1 MSTRPR
7 KKRPRT
13 VHRAPTQDNTDKSAS
28 LPTLGSQHSSLR
40 WEAQA
45 GHLRA
50 HALKAFDVPR
60 QAGAEQLLMAVPA
73 AWQRPSLEEDFVR
86 AAQDELGVKMPRVLV
101 ATPPG
106 GDTRI

>member
-13 VHRAPTQDNTDKSAS
+13 VHRAPTQDNTDKSVS
-28 LPTLGSQHSSLR
+28 LPTLRSQHSSLQ

-45 GHLRA
+45 GHRRRR
-50 HALKAFDVPR
+50 PPTQR
-60 QAGAEQLLMAVPA
+60 TTA
-73 AWQRPSLEEDFVR
+73 AWQRLSLEEDFVR